1 MSSTEYSTTSLK
13 RVLKIDNLEK
23 IAKERD
29 KIKTYNE
36 KIDYYNKLLYASL
49 NNIIYNDDISLFE
62 EIKDIISK
70 HSLAC
75 YYDENTGLF
84 NEYNSNLQ
92 QFKDLFNNKIS
103 EAFRIIN
110 QNVKD
115 IENNY
120 INKINQKKSYFNS
133 VKKRKEFLSAKE
145 DLSKNHKQFRQIKGI
160 IER

>member
-1 MSSTEYSTTSLK
+1 LSSTEYSTTSLK

>member
-1 MSSTEYSTTSLK
+1 M
-13 RVLKIDNLEK
+13 LKIDNLEK

-120 INKINQKKSYFNS
+120 VNKINQKKGYFNP

>member
-1 MSSTEYSTTSLK
+1 M
-13 RVLKIDNLEK
+13 LKIDNLKK
-23 IAKERD
+23 ISKERD

-49 NNIIYNDDISLFE
+49 NNIIYNEDISLFE

-75 YYDENTGLF
+75 NYDENIGLF

-92 QFKDLFNNKIS
+92 QLKDLFNNKIS
-103 EAFRIIN
+103 EAFRLIN

-120 INKINQKKSYFNS
+120 VNKINQKKGYFNS
-133 VKKRKEFLSAKE
+133 VKKRKEFLSAKKE
-145 DLSKNHKQFRQIKGI
+145 LSKNHKQFRQIKGL
-160 IER
+160 IERQDEKQT

>member
-92 QFKDLFNNKIS
+92 QLNDLFNNKIS

-120 INKINQKKSYFNS
+120 VNKINQKKGYFNP

-145 DLSKNHKQFRQIKGI
+145 DLSKNHKQFRQIKGL
-160 IER
+160 IEK

>member
-120 INKINQKKSYFNS
+120 INKINQKK
-133 VKKRKEFLSAKE
+133 
-145 DLSKNHKQFRQIKGI
+145 
-160 IER
+160 IEITLYLD

>member
-1 MSSTEYSTTSLK
+1 M
-13 RVLKIDNLEK
+13 LKINNLEK
-23 IAKERD
+23 ISKERD
-29 KIKTYNE
+29 KIKTYHK

-92 QFKDLFNNKIS
+92 QLNDLFNNKIS

-120 INKINQKKSYFNS
+120 VNKINQKKGYFNP

-145 DLSKNHKQFRQIKGI
+145 DLSKNHKQFRQIKGL
-160 IER
+160 IEK

>member
-1 MSSTEYSTTSLK
+1 M
-13 RVLKIDNLEK
+13 LKIDNLEK

>member
-1 MSSTEYSTTSLK
+1 M
-13 RVLKIDNLEK
+13 LKINNLEK
-23 IAKERD
+23 ISKERD
-29 KIKTYNE
+29 KIKTYHK

-49 NNIIYNDDISLFE
+49 NNIIYNEDISLFE

-75 YYDENTGLF
+75 HYDENIGLF

-92 QFKDLFNNKIS
+92 QLNDLFNNKIS

-145 DLSKNHKQFRQIKGI
+145 DLSKNHKQFRQIKGL
-160 IER
+160 IEK